1 MSDNVQTPEPKLL
14 ENEKSE
20 IHNPQQIIDWIEPF
34 IPFMDHDSVADSI
47 KQLSGAISRF
57 VIDYGSNNPGY
68 QALDATR
75 QRLYRRLKV
84 TSQYEGESP
93 MPNALIRNSFLT
105 PEIMSEYGIVVKDF
119 KNVLAQSRYMLDVLG
134 WYVKKYL
141 DAGGNN
147 ALISREK
154 TGDWDCYIIKD
165 SFDNICKS
173 CNATEEDRKKLKD
186 ILFGKTRPLERI
198 RLLSPELEGGKR
210 RYIDMRFISSRIES
224 GTESPATGRI
234 WTQGSGE
241 NRTQAQTFSKI
252 DMVVLE
258 VNATLYEFLQREI
271 AQIDYDEKKDRSGG
285 FQYRPLA
292 MQSKI
297 RDIIKEAEVM
307 SNMPY
312 LKDTMGL
319 DMSKVNQKV
328 VASCVEY
335 AINKWVTGSGNRT
348 GHMIITL
355 KELVDKGLYP
365 TLGKKPIKD
374 RYQRRYREIDLI
386 SRVLRHFKESMY
398 GCHDIFAL
406 YEDNKFQILFLNA
419 KAQER
424 PPLLGAE
431 YQWPPNITKG
441 EGHP

>member
-1 MSDNVQTPEPKLL
+1 MNEKTQIPEPKLMEDGKIML
-14 ENEKSE
+14 SS
-20 IHNPQQIIDWIEPF
+20 PRQLIDWIEPR
-34 IPFMDHDSVADSI
+34 IPYMDHDSVAESI
-47 KQLSGAISRF
+47 KQLSGAIRRL
-57 VIDYGSNNPGY
+57 VIEYGSNNSEY

-84 TSQYEGESP
+84 TSQYKGESP

-119 KNVLAQSRYMLDVLG
+119 KNILAQSRYMLDVLG

-141 DAGGNN
+141 NAGGNN

-154 TGDWDCYIIKD
+154 TGDWDCYVIKD

-210 RYIDMRFISSRIES
+210 RYLDMRFISSRIES
-224 GTESPATGRI
+224 GTESPATGKI

-241 NRTQAQTFSKI
+241 NRTQVQTFSKI

-307 SNMPY
+307 SNMSY
-312 LKDTMGL
+312 LKDTMKL

-335 AINKWVTGSGNRT
+335 SINKWVTGSEKRT

-355 KELVDKGLYP
+355 KELVGKGLYP
-365 TLGKKPIKD
+365 TLGKKSIKD
-374 RYQRRYREIDLI
+374 KYQRRYREMDLI
-386 SRVLRHFKESMY
+386 SRVLNHFKESMH
-398 GCHDIFAL
+398 GCYAIFLL
-406 YEDNKFQILFLNA
+406 YENNELQLLFVNA

-424 PPLLGAE
+424 PPGLGIE
-431 YQWPPNITKG
+431 YQWPPNITKA
-441 EGHP
+441 EDLP